1 MLKRFIIWLLGLVL
15 ISLPRF
21 LLACALYGLS
31 IVSRQVGRVGSFVL
45 FRGIPY
51 LPVRLMISPESARML
66 RDDFMTVMDGAADA
80 LIEQHFGG
88 GHTRELASRNL
99 RDGLERGEFV
109 QPKKYDIGEFGVS
122 LLLTFSALGLVYFR
136 LPAGLAEALSLWIAA
151 ITLVLLLAISTRTL
165 LIDLLAYEE
174 PANGSLTENTKRLA
188 WNGSFLSDLYPLT
201 TLLILKSTRAT
212 GDDMYRLTAY
222 SFGVGL
228 ERAIKD
234 DASMMLVF
242 TEVFLDGCKRIVYGE
257 DLPEDVPAAEEF
269 RYLNR

>member
-1 MLKRFIIWLLGLVL
+1 MLKRFIILLLRLVL
-15 ISLPRF
+15 ISLPRV

-51 LPVRLMISPESARML
+51 LPVRLMISPESAWIL

-80 LIEQHFGG
+80 LIEQHFAE

-109 QPKKYDIGEFGVS
+109 QPEKYDVGEFGVS

-136 LPAGLAEALSLWIAA
+136 LPVGLAEALSLWIAA

-174 PANGSLTENTKRLA
+174 PTNGSLTENTKRLA

-201 TLLILKSTRAT
+201 TLLVLKSTRAT

-228 ERAIKD
+228 EQAIKN

-257 DLPEDVPAAEEF
+257 DLPEDVPPAEEF
-269 RYLNR
+269 RYLNQ